1 MRFDTDFEY
10 DEWSEKKRAE
20 QIHKD
25 TQLFRSKKIGEIFSK
40 EKPTELEIEFV
51 NRWASTSPEEERV
64 TYI

>member
-25 TQLFRSKKIGEIFSK
+25 AQAFRSKKIDEILPVS
-40 EKPTELEIEFV
+40 EKNPTELEIEFV
-51 NRWASTSPEEERV
+51 NRWAEMLKED
-64 TYI
+64 I

>member
-25 TQLFRSKKIGEIFSK
+25 AQAFRSKKIGEIFSK

-51 NRWASTSPEEERV
+51 NRWAEMFKEV
-64 TYI
+64 I

>member
-1 MRFDTDFEY
+1 MRFDTNFEY

-25 TQLFRSKKIGEIFSK
+25 AQSFRSKKIGEIFSK

-51 NRWASTSPEEERV
+51 NRWAEMFKED
-64 TYI
+64 I

>member
-25 TQLFRSKKIGEIFSK
+25 AQAFRHRKMGEIFSK

-51 NRWASTSPEEERV
+51 NRWAEMFEEV
-64 TYI
+64 I